1 MINKEPCSN
10 QQTCEHFK
18 NKMHTEL
25 NSFNTGLLS
34 FFQSP
39 VHPPWNL
46 PPAHSL
52 QCVHSFYLTQ
62 TQTSKRFLL
71 QALTGDPALPVI
83 IVLPQAPLDGVCSS
97 DFPCFWWQLW
107 RVLVKY
113 FVEGPPAGFCLM
125 FHSWSGWGHVFWE
138 EGHKVK
144 DHSSH
149 SLSKVMLPTQLVT
162 TGVSNLVSVIFVRF
176 LCCKIT
182 FSSSRYHTFRKEL
195 AMHGPHL
202 SNGSQ
207 DPPAWGKYPHGF
219 FEILLQ
225 RFLVSLPTCIYLL
238 SHLYNQC
245 QLAMA

>member
-1 MINKEPCSN
+1 MINEEPCSN

-83 IVLPQAPLDGVCSS
+83 MVLPQAPLDGVCSS

-107 RVLVKY
+107 RVLVRTY
-113 FVEGPPAGFCLM
+113 EEWTWIWVYTGNGNPLQYSCLENPM
-125 FHSWSGWGHVFWE
+125 VRAAWSRRVGHDWTT
-138 EGHKVK
+138 
-144 DHSSH
+144 
-149 SLSKVMLPTQLVT
+149 SLSLFTFMHWRRKWQPTPVFLPGESQGRGSLLGCRLWGRTESDT
-162 TGVSNLVSVIFVRF
+162 TEA
-176 LCCKIT
+176 T
-182 FSSSRYHTFRKEL
+182 
-195 AMHGPHL
+195 
-202 SNGSQ
+202 
-207 DPPAWGKYPHGF
+207 
-219 FEILLQ
+219 
-225 RFLVSLPTCIYLL
+225 
-238 SHLYNQC
+238 
-245 QLAMA
+245 